1 MNRRRRVEITAIRR
15 TAMFLCNRR
24 KTGLSGEAANELASD
39 ETGVAV
45 MQPGNLFPAGAACSS
60 EPAILIDVLVKS
72 DEVTGPRG
80 EEFVPSQSG
89 NYTKLLSLGISIRS
103 SEGGE

>member
-24 KTGLSGEAANELASD
+24 KTGSSYQAANELALD
-39 ETGVAV
+39 GTGVAA
-45 MQPGNLFPAGAACSS
+45 MQPGDLFPVDAACSS
-60 EPAILIDVLVKS
+60 GPALWIDVLVKS
-72 DEVTGPRG
+72 DEVTGPGG

-89 NYTKLLSLGISIRS
+89 NYTKLLSLGISIRRT
-103 SEGGE
+103 EGGE

>member
-24 KTGLSGEAANELASD
+24 KTGLSWQAANELASD

-45 MQPGNLFPAGAACSS
+45 MQPGNLFPVDAACSS
-60 EPAILIDVLVKS
+60 GPALWIDVLVKS
-72 DEVTGPRG
+72 DEVTGPGG

-103 SEGGE
+103 LEGGE